1 MTPTTPFPDTSPSG
15 LSIPDFIRQAL
26 AEDIGDGDHTSLST
40 IPADKQGKA
49 LVRVKQDGI
58 IAGLVLA
65 DQILNTVDPTVIVKV
80 LSNEGQSVSNGTVVM
95 EVEGAVRSLLMAER
109 LLLNCMQRMSG
120 IATMTRQFVEAVAGT
135 GTIILDTRKTT
146 PNFRLFEKW
155 AVLLGGGQNHRFGL
169 FDMILIKDNHVDAA
183 GGIRPAIR
191 RANDY
196 LRSTGRQLPIEIETR
211 NAAEVEEVLAEG
223 NVQRIML
230 DNFTTTD
237 LQAAV
242 ARIAGRFETEASGG
256 INLQTVRG
264 FAETGVQFISVG
276 ALTHSYRSLDISMKI
291 LR

>member
-40 IPADKQGKA
+40 IPPDKLGKA

-135 GTIILDTRKTT
+135 GAIILDTRKTT

-169 FDMILIKDNHVDAA
+169 YDMILIKDNHVDAA

-191 RANDY
+191 RANEY

-256 INLQTVRG
+256 INLQTVKG

>member
-135 GTIILDTRKTT
+135 DAIILDTRKTT

-169 FDMILIKDNHVDAA
+169 YDMILIKDNHVDAA

-191 RANDY
+191 RANEY

>member
-40 IPADKQGKA
+40 IPADKLGKA

-135 GTIILDTRKTT
+135 GAIILDTRKTT

>member
-1 MTPTTPFPDTSPSG
+1 MTPTTSFPDTSPSG

-40 IPADKQGKA
+40 IPADKLGKA

-135 GTIILDTRKTT
+135 GAIILDTRKTT

-169 FDMILIKDNHVDAA
+169 YDMILIKDNHVDAA

-191 RANDY
+191 RANEY